1 VSWAERNAKAAQVH
15 LRPHVERVKDF
26 DESQTTKMNSLRVYI
41 NPASAD
47 ALDGQRIFYSRRA
60 DGPYY
65 RWFYEEE
72 RWRGAR
78 VRPSDSALR
87 TLCMTSWKTVP
98 TALQTKLSEHYL
110 E

>member
-1 VSWAERNAKAAQVH
+1 
-15 LRPHVERVKDF
+15 
-26 DESQTTKMNSLRVYI
+26 MNSLRVYI

-47 ALDGQRIFYSRRA
+47 ALNGHRVFYSRRA

-65 RWFYEEE
+65 RWFYEEDHA
-72 RWRGAR
+72 RWCSSR

-87 TLCMTSWKTVP
+87 TLCMTGWKTVP